1 MIPVIKQEAT
11 KSGMGAGDKVTIDL
25 TAAGVHHALF
35 LDCRKAAAAVMTEA
49 EIIADVG
56 KILIK
61 CDGEPKIE
69 MLASEAFDLWRYY
82 HAKNGAAFTP
92 SSVLPIWF
100 IKNNFKNL
108 SDRQLSGY
116 GMADIRSFTCEI
128 DITAVATLASITPR
142 SYIEPDNSRKLG
154 KHRCIRRLTDYFGA
168 TGVQQIDKKL
178 PFGQADAGMF
188 AIHFHQGAGAGVF
201 TDVTIKASAGQGVDS
216 DIYPEMVLALHNQLL
231 EDNGRKIQTGW
242 YHVDFGLTNDPT
254 GFLPLG
260 PLTNLRAD
268 INWATN
274 APLSFPILCEEIR
287 GLTADSV

>member
-35 LDCRKAAAAVMTEA
+35 LDFRKAAAATMTEA
-49 EIIADVG
+49 EIEADVG

-61 CDGEPKIE
+61 VDGEPKIE
-69 MLASEAFDLWRYY
+69 MLASEAIDLWRYY
-82 HAKNGAAFTP
+82 HAKDGAHTIA
-92 SSVLPIWF
+92 SVVPIWF
-100 IKNNFKNL
+100 IRKNFANL
-108 SDRQLSGY
+108 GDRALFGY
-116 GMADIRSFTCEI
+116 GMADVRSFTCEI

-142 SYIEPDNSRKLG
+142 SYIEPDNTRKLG
-154 KHRCIRRLTDYFGA
+154 RHLCVRRLTDYFGS

-178 PFGQADAGMF
+178 PFGQADIGTF

-201 TDVTIKASAGQGVDS
+201 TDVYIKASSGKGVDS
-216 DIYPEMVLALHNQLL
+216 DIYPEMLLALHNQLL
-231 EDNGRKIQTGW
+231 QDNGRTIQTGW
-242 YHVDFGLTNDPT
+242 YHVDFGLTNYT
-254 GFLPLG
+254 RGYLPLG

-274 APLSFPILCEEIR
+274 APLSFPILCEEVR
-287 GLTADSV
+287 GLKSEVA

>member
-11 KSGMGAGDKVTIDL
+11 KSGMGVGDKVTIDL

-35 LDCRKAAAAVMTEA
+35 LDFRKAAAATMTEA
-49 EIIADVG
+49 EIEADVG

-69 MLASEAFDLWRYY
+69 MLASEAFDMWRYY
-82 HAKNGAAFTP
+82 RAKNGAHTP
-92 SSVLPIWF
+92 ASILPIWF
-100 IKNNFKNL
+100 TRSNFSKL
-108 SDRQLSGY
+108 IDRQASGY

-128 DITAVATLASITPR
+128 DITAVATLSSIRPR
-142 SYIEPDNSRKLG
+142 SYIEPDNTRPLG
-154 KHRCIRRLTDYFGA
+154 QHLCIRRLTDYFGS

-178 PFGQADAGMF
+178 PFGQRGVGMF
-188 AIHFHQGAGAGVF
+188 AIHFHTGAGAGVF

-231 EDNGRKIQTGW
+231 QDAGRTIQTGW
-242 YHVDFGLTNDPT
+242 YHVDFALTNDPT
-254 GFLPLG
+254 GYLPLA

-274 APLSFPILCEEIR
+274 APLSFPILCEEVR
-287 GLTADSV
+287 GLVPPVA

>member
-35 LDCRKAAAAVMTEA
+35 LDFRKAAAATMTEA
-49 EIIADVG
+49 EIEAAVG

-69 MLASEAFDLWRYY
+69 MLASEAFDIWRYY
-82 HAKNGAAFTP
+82 RAKDGSHTIA
-92 SSVLPIWF
+92 SVLPIWF
-100 IKNNFKNL
+100 TRSNFKRL
-108 SDRQLSGY
+108 IDRQMSGY
-116 GMADIRSFTCEI
+116 GMADVRSFTCEI
-128 DITAVATLASITPR
+128 DITSVITLASITPR
-142 SYIEPDNSRKLG
+142 SYIEPDNTRKLG
-154 KHRCIRRLTDYFGA
+154 KHLCIRRLTDYFGS

-178 PFGQADAGMF
+178 PFGQADVGMF

-201 TDVTIKASAGQGVDS
+201 TDVTVKASAGQGVDS
-216 DIYPEMVLALHNQLL
+216 DIYPEMVKALHDQLL
-231 EDNGRKIQTGW
+231 QDNGRTLQTGW
-242 YHVDFGLTNDPT
+242 YHVDFALTNDPS

-260 PLTNLRAD
+260 TLTNLRAD

-274 APLSFPILCEEIR
+274 APLSFPILCEEVR
-287 GLTADSV
+287 GLTGPVA

>member
-35 LDCRKAAAAVMTEA
+35 LDFRKAAAATMTEA
-49 EIIADVG
+49 EIEADVG

-69 MLASEAFDLWRYY
+69 MNAAEAIDLWRYY
-82 HAKNGAAFTP
+82 NAQKGAHTIA
-92 SSVLPIWF
+92 SVVPIWF
-100 IKNNFKNL
+100 NRLGSLNRLI
-108 SDRQLSGY
+108 DRQGFGY

-142 SYIEPDNSRKLG
+142 SYIEPDNNRRLG
-154 KHRCIRRLTDYFGA
+154 RHVCVRRLTDYFGS

-178 PFGQADAGMF
+178 PFGQADIGML
-188 AIHFHQGAGAGVF
+188 AMHFHQGAGAGVF
-201 TDVTIKASAGQGVDS
+201 TDVTIKASAGQGVDT
-216 DIYPEMVLALHNQLL
+216 DIYPEMNLALHNLL
-231 EDNGRKIQTGW
+231 NHDNGRTIQTGW
-242 YHVDFGLTNDPT
+242 YHVDFALTNDAT
-254 GFLPLG
+254 GYLPLG

-268 INWATN
+268 IEWATN
-274 APLSFPILCEEIR
+274 APLSFPILCEEYR
-287 GLTADSV
+287 GLTQPVA